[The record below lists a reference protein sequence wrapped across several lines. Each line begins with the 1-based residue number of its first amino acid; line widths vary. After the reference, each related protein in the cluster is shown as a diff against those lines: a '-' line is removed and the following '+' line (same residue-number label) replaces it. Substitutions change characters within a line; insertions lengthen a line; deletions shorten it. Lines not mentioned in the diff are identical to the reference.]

1 VNGRPRLDRL
11 RAVLVRVAALARLLR
26 GAGLFF
32 GVHVASLGIAYLANA
47 FIARRIGAAAYGEFA
62 YGITLKNL
70 LLVPA
75 TFGLG
80 VGALRLT
87 AAYAGKRDWS
97 LLRGFLRWSERFA
110 LAASISAAALFALGV
125 WLAKSS
131 LPGTLASVCLILA
144 CALPLHG
151 VVQLDSAKLRGFGR
165 LLSSQLPVAVLY
177 PLLQVGLFWALSGAR
192 AWHAAAADALALTVV
207 CLVVG
212 RSAARAVPPE
222 ARAAQ
227 PAYEARVWLT
237 TLAPLAWMDLVNAVI
252 DRSDMLMVGALA
264 GTKAA
269 GVYSVASRVAT
280 VLTFGLVAGNAWAAP
295 RFAELH
301 ARGEHAE
308 LQAFVRSVARVILL
322 FTVPA
327 LVAVLVTGPFLLGIF
342 GPEFREGHSLLVVL
356 ALGHLLSAAMG
367 PVAYLTTMTGG
378 QRDAAIVLTVSGLA
392 GSAGAWLLIPRLGP
406 IGAAWAALGARVIW
420 NVAMAVRLRQ
430 RTGLRTFAL

>member
-1 VNGRPRLDRL
+1 
-11 RAVLVRVAALARLLR
+11 LLR
-26 GAGLFF
+26 GAGLFL

-62 YGITLKNL
+62 YGITLKNF

-87 AAYAGKRDWS
+87 AAYAGRKDWS
-97 LLRGFLRWSERFA
+97 LLRGFLRWSERLV
-110 LAASISAAALFALGV
+110 LAASIAGAALVALAV
-125 WLAKSS
+125 WASSSALPSS
-131 LPGTLASVCLILA
+131 LMSVFLILA

-151 VVQLDSAKLRGFGR
+151 LTQLDSAKLRGLGR
-165 LLSSQLPVAVLY
+165 LLSSQAPVAVAY
-177 PLLQVGLFWALSGAR
+177 PVLQVALFWGLGGSV
-192 AWHAAAADALALTVV
+192 AWHAAAADALALTAV
-207 CLVVG
+207 CLGVG
-212 RSAARAVPPE
+212 LLAARAVPPE
-222 ARAAQ
+222 ARRAA
-227 PAYEARVWLT
+227 PAFETSAWIA

-252 DRSDMLMVGALA
+252 DRSDMLLVGALA
-264 GTKAA
+264 GTPAA

-295 RFAELH
+295 GFADLY
-301 ARGEHAE
+301 ARGDVVE

-327 LVAVLVTGPFLLGIF
+327 LAAVLVLGPFLLGLF
-342 GPEFREGHSLLVVL
+342 GPEFRGGYSLLVVL
-356 ALGHLLSAAMG
+356 ALGHLLSALMG
-367 PVAYLTTMTGG
+367 PVTYLTTMTGG
-378 QRDAAIVLTVSGLA
+378 QRDAAIVLTISGLIGAA
-392 GSAGAWLLIPRLGP
+392 GSWLLIPRMGP
-406 IGAAWAALGARVIW
+406 IGAAWAALAARAFW